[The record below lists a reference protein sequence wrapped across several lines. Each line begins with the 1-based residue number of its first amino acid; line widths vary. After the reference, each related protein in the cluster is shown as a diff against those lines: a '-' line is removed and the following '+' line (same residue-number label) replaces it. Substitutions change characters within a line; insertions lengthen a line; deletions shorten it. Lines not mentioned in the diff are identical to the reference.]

1 MAMSRINRILT
12 TLLIFGIIA
21 GFSPWLWFGIYLIG
35 VNTSQE
41 SSALSLRSSESNL
54 VTVQN
59 NSLVAPVNLP
69 SPEIV
74 VKKMKVIAT
83 AYSSSPEETDET
95 PFVTANGTQVK
106 EGIIANN
113 LLPFGTKIR
122 IPEIYGDKVFIV
134 EDRMNWRKGYYH
146 VDIWFPSK
154 EEAKIF
160 GAQKTLIE
168 VLEG

>member
-1 MAMSRINRILT
+1 MAMPKITRILT
-12 TLLIFGIIA
+12 LLLVFGIVA
-21 GFSPWLWFGIYLIG
+21 GFSPWLWFGIYSMRINSAQDPTNLILE
-35 VNTSQE
+35 NI
-41 SSALSLRSSESNL
+41 ESNL
-54 VTVQN
+54 IIVQN
-59 NSLVAPVNLP
+59 NSLIATGNLL
-69 SPEIV
+69 SPEVV

-113 LLPFGTKIR
+113 LLPFGTKVR

-160 GAQKTLIE
+160 GAQRTLIE